1 MKKIFLVLILA
12 FSTLSFVHAQNNGM
26 TPLMEASAN
35 NDLATVNKLLT
46 AGAFVDAQD
55 DRGLTALMFASLNGF
70 PDIIQALIDSDA
82 SINMTDKMAGST
94 ALFWAATA
102 DRLEAAKTLIRNN
115 ADRTIQDIHHKTALD
130 YARSDEMRKLLSPG
144 PRI

>member
-1 MKKIFLVLILA
+1 MKKILLVLILA
-12 FSTLSFVHAQNNGM
+12 FSTLGFVHAQNNGM

-55 DRGLTALMFASLNGF
+55 ERGLTALMFASLNGF
-70 PDIIQALIDSDA
+70 PDIIQALIDGGA
-82 SINMTDKMAGST
+82 FINMTDKMAEST
-94 ALFWAATA
+94 ALIWASSA
-102 DRLEAAKTLIRNN
+102 DRLEAAKTLIKNK
-115 ADRTIQDIHHKTALD
+115 ADKSIKDIHDKTALD